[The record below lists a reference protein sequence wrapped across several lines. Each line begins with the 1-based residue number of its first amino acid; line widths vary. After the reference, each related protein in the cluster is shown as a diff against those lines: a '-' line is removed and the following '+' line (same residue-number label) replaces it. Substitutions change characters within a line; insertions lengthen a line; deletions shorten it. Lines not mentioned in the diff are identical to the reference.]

1 MRAALGTLWSM
12 SRAQRSGSMRAS
24 CQTPQQLT
32 AGVGVEGP
40 LPRKPSVVDAPGA
53 SAPFQAALRK
63 VATAPL
69 WLTVEFHACVTV
81 WLPGNVMRTA
91 HPLTGAGPV
100 LVTVT
105 SPWKPLF
112 QDPITLYAAEH
123 ALLVV
128 GVGLAPVPPVMRGA
142 SAGYHLS
149 DIFW

>member
-24 CQTPQQLT
+24 CQFAQQLT
-32 AGVGVEGP
+32 AGVGGEEP

-53 SAPFQAALRK
+53 SVPFQAALRN

-81 WLPGNVMRTA
+81 WLPGNVMRTV
-91 HPLTGAGPV
+91 HPLIATEPA
-100 LVTVT
+100 LVTAT

-112 QDPITLYAAEH
+112 QDPITLYEAEQ
-123 ALLVV
+123 LV
-128 GVGLAPVPPVMRGA
+128 GA
-142 SAGYHLS
+142 
-149 DIFW
+149 